1 MRTFEFPK
9 KVDVV
14 CIAVNNPVDGGPL
27 ESSEI
32 HGLVQSEC
40 APVATDFAALNATT
54 ASTLPNHLYAV
65 VTQTAR
71 GELAV
76 VDLTAGAVVD
86 EDRSTPGTNFIPVGS
101 IPTDVVVAPDGL
113 MTFVVSA
120 DPNKPALYGIPT
132 NPHAAPDGGLEG
144 ALLGDYS
151 YLPGTPIPLPLAI
164 TDLEACALP
173 QPP

>member
-40 APVATDFAALNATT
+40 APAATDFAALNATT
-54 ASTLPNHLYAV
+54 TATLPNHLYAV
-65 VTQTAR
+65 VTQTTR

-86 EDRSTPGTNFIPVGS
+86 EDKSTPGTNFIPVGS
-101 IPTDVVVAPDGL
+101 SPTDVVVTPDGL
-113 MTFVVSA
+113 MTFVASA
-120 DPNKPALYGIPT
+120 DPNKPAIYGIPT
-132 NPHAAPDGGLEG
+132 GPHPAADGGLAG
-144 ALLGDYS
+144 ALLGDS
-151 YLPGTPIPLPLAI
+151 TGQAPLPEPLLI
-164 TDLEACALP
+164 NELEACALP
-173 QPP
+173 QPPQ